1 MPFIN
6 KQPNSLSEVQN
17 LYYAFWQEFNNLASS
32 HQGYIE
38 EFAVH
43 RYPSI
48 RGYEDLCFGH
58 FFHIVVKLNVRQN
71 EIQVGVYFDDTN
83 AYLRYVERYKSKI
96 ETLIPYP
103 IEWKLWETKASAY
116 IKRNVNEIKD
126 KSNWQ
131 EAIFW
136 MLDNAVLMKRTF
148 LSFE

>member
-6 KQPNSLSEVQN
+6 KQPHSLSEVQN
-17 LYYAFWQEFNNLASS
+17 FYYAFWQEFNNLASL
-32 HQGYIE
+32 HQGCIE

-96 ETLIPYP
+96 ETQISYP

-116 IKRNVNEIKD
+116 IKRNVNDIKD